1 MIAVNFIS
9 DWGCNIICVPI
20 SHFVTPEGVNECRYL
35 CNGKPRVDFRPDV
48 VVSATHLACSLKDKP
63 SLWCRDKENWVSLY
77 PECEDDDPI
86 VILGTSQV
94 IAA

>member
-9 DWGCNIICVPI
+9 RWGCNIVCVPV
-20 SHFVTPEGVNECRYL
+20 SHFVTPDGINECRRL
-35 CNGKPRVDFRPDV
+35 CGGSVVDKRPDV
-48 VVSATHLACSLKDKP
+48 VVSATHLTCSLDDKP
-63 SLWCRDKENWVSLY
+63 DVWCRDKENWVSLY

-86 VILGTSQV
+86 IVLGSSQV